1 MNGTL
6 GGPYV
11 NLQGEWL
18 GAPDAVLYGMSAA
31 GQYKAIL
38 VSLNAPN
45 YDADTNVRPAS
56 RTFPLLFGRSRIVRD
71 NSKIG
76 MMACCCQYA
85 LMMPAI

>member
-11 NLQGEWL
+11 NLQGDWL

-38 VSLNAPN
+38 VSLNVPN

-56 RTFPLLFGRSRIVRD
+56 GTFPLLFGHTRYVRAS
-71 NSKIG
+71 SKIG

-85 LMMPAI
+85 HMMPAT